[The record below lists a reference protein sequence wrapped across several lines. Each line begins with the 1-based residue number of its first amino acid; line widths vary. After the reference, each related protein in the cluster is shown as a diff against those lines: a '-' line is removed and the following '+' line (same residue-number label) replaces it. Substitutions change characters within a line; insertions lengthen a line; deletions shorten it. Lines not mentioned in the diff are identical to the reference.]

1 MPPLSL
7 TTAFL
12 LRGFIIGGVLDFANS
27 VDLLMDHGFCDP
39 CFRFFND
46 LHEEGAPQRL
56 MELRLFNSQCY
67 VWIHS
72 VYSVNP
78 MKLQESCFISR
89 DQQWPDAYDAGMES
103 KTAMIWP
110 PSSSPAF
117 QAPSGRDGLFQG
129 WERIEESARR
139 KEAVQS
145 GSLPL
150 VPDWLISG
158 LAMRIG
164 IICMRRLLLTGPYD
178 GQHMQYGE

>member
-12 LRGFIIGGVLDFANS
+12 LRGFISRGVLDFANS
-27 VDLLMDHGFCDP
+27 VDLLMDHGFVIHAFDSSTSSIST
-39 CFRFFND
+39 RK
-46 LHEEGAPQRL
+46 APHRL
-56 MELRLFNSQCY
+56 MEPRLFNSQCY

-117 QAPSGRDGLFQG
+117 QASFRLLQGGTDFSKVGKESRNQHDG
-129 WERIEESARR
+129 
-139 KEAVQS
+139 
-145 GSLPL
+145 
-150 VPDWLISG
+150 
-158 LAMRIG
+158 
-164 IICMRRLLLTGPYD
+164 RRLCKAGHFHWFPIGLYPG
-178 GQHMQYGE
+178 